1 VRSYTS
7 LLDKAMMNESID
19 ENGKEA
25 MKLINNNIYKMI
37 MGRISSK
44 ENGEAKRFKGLN
56 VV

>member
-25 MKLINNNIYKMI
+25 MKLI
-37 MGRISSK
+37 
-44 ENGEAKRFKGLN
+44 
-56 VV
+56 